1 MNSSGR
7 DSDEDEEALKIFN
20 ASIENS
26 RQSAELLLEAMMDE
40 DDESGR
46 VWGHGSQ
53 VGKAPNKARD
63 FDGAYQRLI
72 TNYFSGAGSKY
83 DENDFERRFRMPRSV
98 FYRIY
103 GIILGQ
109 GLFVQSKINFSGKKG
124 IHPLLRMT
132 ACFRRLAYG
141 DSSDRDDENLEMAE
155 STINKSLKDFCQIM
169 KSEFGQQYLNRCP
182 NVDEIARSTT
192 INAGRGFPGM
202 FASWDCK
209 HFPWKNCPVA
219 LAGQHK
225 GKESDKTLILEA
237 IADADLYIWYHF
249 FGEAGSLNDIN
260 ILNKSSILGS
270 ILDGS
275 FDLKTNPYTINGT
288 TRDWLYFL
296 VDGIYPAYSIFIS
309 TINHPQSDMEKYFST
324 CQEAVRKDIE
334 RAFGVLVQQFQILQR
349 PIKSWYWQDIVDIMD
364 TCIIMHN
371 MIVESRRELFS
382 VSEYMQ
388 SGRVWHAATDTFRA
402 TNNNNNNNNNNN
414 QQPPTVTLF
423 RNEEENVGGNIL
435 VEADLATRI
444 AIRVA
449 HLNES
454 IKNQPEHFS
463 LKNDLMSHLWERKQ
477 HHRSQRNHDDD
488 DDENMNNDGDE

>member
-1 MNSSGR
+1 
-7 DSDEDEEALKIFN
+7 
-20 ASIENS
+20 
-26 RQSAELLLEAMMDE
+26 
-40 DDESGR
+40 
-46 VWGHGSQ
+46 VWGKGSQ
-53 VGKAPNKARD
+53 VGKAPSKARD
-63 FDGAYQRLI
+63 FDGAYQYLI

-103 GIILGQ
+103 GKIIGQ

-124 IHPLLRMT
+124 IHPLLWMT
-132 ACFRRLAYG
+132 ACFHRLAYG
-141 DSSDRDDENLEMAE
+141 DSSDRDDENLEMAK

-169 KSEFGQQYLNRCP
+169 KSQFGQQYLNRCP
-182 NVDEIARSTT
+182 SANEITRSTT

-209 HFPWKNCPVA
+209 HFSWKNCPVT

-260 ILNKSSILGS
+260 ILNKSSILGL

-309 TINHPQSDMEKYFST
+309 SYHQPS
-324 CQEAVRKDIE
+324 
-334 RAFGVLVQQFQILQR
+334 
-349 PIKSWYWQDIVDIMD
+349 
-364 TCIIMHN
+364 
-371 MIVESRRELFS
+371 S
-382 VSEYMQ
+382 V
-388 SGRVWHAATDTFRA
+388 
-402 TNNNNNNNNNNN
+402 
-414 QQPPTVTLF
+414 
-423 RNEEENVGGNIL
+423 
-435 VEADLATRI
+435 
-444 AIRVA
+444 
-449 HLNES
+449 
-454 IKNQPEHFS
+454 
-463 LKNDLMSHLWERKQ
+463 
-477 HHRSQRNHDDD
+477 
-488 DDENMNNDGDE
+488 

>member
-1 MNSSGR
+1 
-7 DSDEDEEALKIFN
+7 
-20 ASIENS
+20 
-26 RQSAELLLEAMMDE
+26 
-40 DDESGR
+40 
-46 VWGHGSQ
+46 
-53 VGKAPNKARD
+53 
-63 FDGAYQRLI
+63 
-72 TNYFSGAGSKY
+72 
-83 DENDFERRFRMPRSV
+83 
-98 FYRIY
+98 
-103 GIILGQ
+103 
-109 GLFVQSKINFSGKKG
+109 
-124 IHPLLRMT
+124 
-132 ACFRRLAYG
+132 
-141 DSSDRDDENLEMAE
+141 
-155 STINKSLKDFCQIM
+155 
-169 KSEFGQQYLNRCP
+169 
-182 NVDEIARSTT
+182 
-192 INAGRGFPGM
+192 
-202 FASWDCK
+202 
-209 HFPWKNCPVA
+209 
-219 LAGQHK
+219 
-225 GKESDKTLILEA
+225 
-237 IADADLYIWYHF
+237 LYIWYHF

-296 VDGIYPAYSIFIS
+296 VDGIYPAYSIFIT
-309 TINHPQSDMEKYFST
+309 TINHPQSDMEKHFST
-324 CQEAVRKDIE
+324 CQEACRKDIE

-388 SGRVWHAATDTFRA
+388 SGRVWYSATDTFRA
-402 TNNNNNNNNNNN
+402 TNNNNNDNNNNN

-435 VEADLATRI
+435 VKADLATRI

-454 IKNQPEHFS
+454 IKNQQEHFS

-477 HHRSQRNHDDD
+477 HRSRRNYDDD
-488 DDENMNNDGDE
+488 DDENMNNDGGE

>member
-1 MNSSGR
+1 
-7 DSDEDEEALKIFN
+7 
-20 ASIENS
+20 
-26 RQSAELLLEAMMDE
+26 
-40 DDESGR
+40 
-46 VWGHGSQ
+46 
-53 VGKAPNKARD
+53 
-63 FDGAYQRLI
+63 
-72 TNYFSGAGSKY
+72 
-83 DENDFERRFRMPRSV
+83 
-98 FYRIY
+98 
-103 GIILGQ
+103 
-109 GLFVQSKINFSGKKG
+109 
-124 IHPLLRMT
+124 
-132 ACFRRLAYG
+132 
-141 DSSDRDDENLEMAE
+141 
-155 STINKSLKDFCQIM
+155 
-169 KSEFGQQYLNRCP
+169 
-182 NVDEIARSTT
+182 
-192 INAGRGFPGM
+192 M

-270 ILDGS
+270 ILDGT
-275 FDLKTNPYTINGT
+275 FDLKSNPYTINGT
-288 TRDWLYFL
+288 TQDWLYFL

-309 TINHPQSDMEKYFST
+309 TINYPQSDMEKYFST

-349 PIKSWYWQDIVDIMD
+349 PIKSCNWQDIIDIMD

-388 SGRVWHAATDTFRA
+388 SGRVWYTATDTYRA
-402 TNNNNNNNNNNN
+402 TNNDNNDNNNN

-423 RNEEENVGGNIL
+423 RNKEENVGGNIL
-435 VEADLATRI
+435 VEADLATHI
-444 AIRVA
+444 VIRVA

-454 IKNQPEHFS
+454 IKNQQEHFS

-477 HHRSQRNHDDD
+477 HRSQGNYDDEDDD
-488 DDENMNNDGDE
+488 DMNNDGDE